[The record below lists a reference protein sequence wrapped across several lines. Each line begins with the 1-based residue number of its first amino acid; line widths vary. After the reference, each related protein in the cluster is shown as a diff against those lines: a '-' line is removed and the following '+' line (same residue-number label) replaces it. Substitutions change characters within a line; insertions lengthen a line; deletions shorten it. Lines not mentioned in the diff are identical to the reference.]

1 MVTPAAVLLLVLV
14 QHLINNSIITLYM
27 KIIFKILILALV
39 ITISNSV
46 TAQSL
51 APMVIGT
58 INAGDS
64 VVIYY
69 DATINASAG
78 AQVSNQGTIT
88 GSNFSSFVTDDPD
101 TGPLADQTITSL
113 NIFLLPVTMYSLSA
127 AQKANGIEVAWNV
140 TAESNLLKYEV
151 ERSTDGRNFTKIG
164 EVGARNSGQATRYAF
179 TDVGVNGGTVYYRL
193 KIIDRSAPGRYSAVV
208 KVDLAVKVGN
218 VTVFPNPAAQK
229 QITLQIS
236 NMAKGTYKLELYNG
250 VGQPV
255 YIQTIQHDGGS
266 LSRGFTLPASIT
278 AGMYYVKVRTG
289 KEEHIQPL
297 IVK

>member
-1 MVTPAAVLLLVLV
+1 
-14 QHLINNSIITLYM
+14 
-27 KIIFKILILALV
+27 
-39 ITISNSV
+39 
-46 TAQSL
+46 
-51 APMVIGT
+51 
-58 INAGDS
+58 
-64 VVIYY
+64 
-69 DATINASAG
+69 
-78 AQVSNQGTIT
+78 
-88 GSNFSSFVTDDPD
+88 
-101 TGPLADQTITSL
+101 
-113 NIFLLPVTMYSLSA
+113 
-127 AQKANGIEVAWNV
+127 
-140 TAESNLLKYEV
+140 
-151 ERSTDGRNFTKIG
+151 
-164 EVGARNSGQATRYAF
+164 
-179 TDVGVNGGTVYYRL
+179 VYYRL

-229 QITLQIS
+229 QITLQIN